1 MLRTAQGMVCGAADP
16 MPTCDKSSQP
26 EALQSHVSGSARTMA
41 SMKTFPWSG
50 RDDPSGAGSLR
61 RLCLLRWISI
71 AGQLVFAT
79 VSALV
84 FGVGPSPWWIGA
96 VCGLEALF
104 NLASWRRA
112 AGQPQIG
119 DLELFLQLLFDAGAL
134 TLVVWLAGGETNPLI
149 TLYLPLVAIGAAIL
163 PARLAALL
171 TAVSIAAYTALSFS
185 HGTAAIHDHAR
196 AFRLHLIG
204 MWLIFVLAA
213 VIIAWFVVRMTTAI
227 RSRDAQL
234 ALAREAALRNE
245 RIVALGN
252 LAAGAAHEL
261 GTPLATL
268 SVLAGELVA
277 YPGVPSE
284 MQDDLAL
291 MQQQI
296 QECKR
301 IITQLAVR
309 AGSSRAESGQ
319 PSSVDRWIEQLTRR
333 WQAQRPIVRPRIDLQ
348 GASPGPRIVP
358 DATLEQA
365 LLNLFNNAAD
375 ASPAD
380 VDIRASWDADRLRVD
395 VLDRGPG
402 IPDDL
407 VARLGHDAVTT
418 RDDGHG
424 LGLMLAFSAIERS
437 GGSLDFHPRDGGGT
451 QAEVRLPIERL
462 RAA

>member
-1 MLRTAQGMVCGAADP
+1 MR
-16 MPTCDKSSQP
+16 
-26 EALQSHVSGSARTMA
+26 
-41 SMKTFPWSG
+41 TFPWPVQ
-50 RDDPSGAGSLR
+50 DDASGAGSLR
-61 RLCLLRWISI
+61 RLLLLRWISI
-71 AGQLVFAT
+71 AGQLAFAS
-79 VSALV
+79 VSAVV
-84 FGVGPSPWWIGA
+84 FGGGPSPWWIGA
-96 VCGLEALF
+96 VCGAEAIF
-104 NLASWRRA
+104 NLLSWRRA
-112 AGQPQIG
+112 AGQPQVG
-119 DLELFLQLLFDAGAL
+119 DLELFLQLMFDAGAL

-149 TLYLPLVAIGAAIL
+149 TLFLPLIAIGAAIL
-163 PARLAALL
+163 PARLAAVL
-171 TAVSIAAYTALSFS
+171 TCVSIAAYTALSFS
-185 HGTAAIHDHAR
+185 HGTADIHDHAR

-213 VIIAWFVVRMTTAI
+213 VIIAWFVVRMTAAI

-277 YPGVPSE
+277 HPATPPDIHE
-284 MQDDLAL
+284 DLAL
-291 MQQQI
+291 MQQQL

-319 PSSVDRWIEQLTRR
+319 AMSMDRWIEQLTRR
-333 WQAQRPIVRPRIDLQ
+333 WQAQRPIVRPRIDVR
-348 GASPGPRIVP
+348 GTAPGPRIVP

-375 ASPAD
+375 ASPSE
-380 VDIRASWDADRLRVD
+380 VDIQASWDTDRLQVD

-402 IPDDL
+402 IPVDL

-418 RDDGHG
+418 RDEGHG

-437 GGSLDFHPRDGGGT
+437 GGSLDFRPREGGGT
-451 QAEVRLPIERL
+451 QAEVRLPLSRL
-462 RAA
+462 LAA